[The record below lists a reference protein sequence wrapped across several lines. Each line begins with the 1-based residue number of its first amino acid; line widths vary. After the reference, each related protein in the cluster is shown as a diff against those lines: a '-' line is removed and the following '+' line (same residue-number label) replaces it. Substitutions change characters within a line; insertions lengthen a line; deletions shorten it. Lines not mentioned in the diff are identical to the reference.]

1 MEIDTLIKNIDRDI
15 INPIIM
21 LLMALAVVYFI
32 WGIANFIKGYDTD
45 EDRENGKRHMMYSII
60 GVSVMILTFAII
72 NFIASSIGVSSPL

>member
-1 MEIDTLIKNIDRDI
+1 MQIDPLISKINQEI

-45 EDRENGKRHMMYSII
+45 EDRESGKRHMLYSII
-60 GVSVMILTFAII
+60 GFSVMVLAFAIM
-72 NFIASSIGVSSPL
+72 NFIASSIGVSNPW